1 MGRVMK
7 KKGRVLHGKQ
17 FGMESYDIMRKRGW

>member
-7 KKGRVLHGKQ
+7 KKGRVLHRKQ
-17 FGMESYDIMRKRGW
+17 FGMESYDIMRKRE